1 MGKGEDIKVKK
12 LPQITVMNAVL
23 CIFVVFIHLT
33 FVPLSELIQKS
44 TPHILLFAVYKSLCF
59 CVPAFIFLSGFKL
72 FKSYEERPL
81 VIKQFFS
88 RRFKK
93 IVIPYFFAVL
103 IYICYFG
110 EKGWLEDGFWKS
122 LILGT
127 ASAHFYYIV
136 VLVQLYLLF
145 PLIFRLFEKH
155 SHTAFAVSLL
165 VTLFCVIF
173 LQTGYWDRFFGT
185 YIFYFAFGM
194 FWAKYDLYARIK
206 EKIPKICIAYI
217 VILIFHIFRL
227 YMAEYG
233 EYSYEMFP
241 VLNMIYI
248 ILAIILLY
256 AVSEEFLRYSSGIMR
271 LSGLLGRC
279 SYSIYLYHL
288 LLISVLKYEILPHFN
303 FSIKGE
309 FLVTTAY
316 IYTLIAIYC
325 IIIRF
330 AGRKRT

>member
-1 MGKGEDIKVKK
+1 MKAKK

-33 FVPLSELIQKS
+33 FVPLSELIPKS
-44 TPHILLFAVYKSLCF
+44 APHILIFVVYKSLCF

-72 FKSYEERPL
+72 FKSYEEKPL
-81 VIKQFFS
+81 DIKQFFM

-103 IYICYFG
+103 IYIFYFG

-136 VLVQLYLLF
+136 ALVQLYMIF

-155 SHTAFAVSLL
+155 SHTTFAVSFL

-185 YIFYFAFGM
+185 YIFYFVFGM

-206 EKIPKICIAYI
+206 EKIPKIRIAYI
-217 VILIFHIFRL
+217 LILIFHIFRL
-227 YMAEYG
+227 YLAEYG
-233 EYSYEMFP
+233 GQSYEMFP
-241 VLNMIYI
+241 VLNMMYI

-256 AVSEEFLRYSSGIMR
+256 AVSEEFLRYSRRVMR
-271 LSGLLGRC
+271 VSRLLGRC

-288 LLISVLKYEILPHFN
+288 LVISVFKYEILPYFD
-303 FSIKGE
+303 FSIGGE

-316 IYTLIAIYC
+316 IYILIAAYC
-325 IIIRF
+325 IIVHF
-330 AGRKRT
+330 AGRKKS